1 MLEPDN
7 ITIPMIEEQ
16 LDFIGS
22 LIVKK
27 PEKYECLLPIYE
39 RLEKEIDARRA
50 RNDRF
55 ASIKARINRIKN
67 SNEKQTHISV

>member
-1 MLEPDN
+1 MLDPDN

-27 PEKYECLLPIYE
+27 SEKYECLLPIYK
-39 RLEKEIDARRA
+39 RLEKEIDARRTLT
-50 RNDRF
+50 DRF
-55 ASIKARINRIKN
+55 ASIKARIDRIKS

>member
-1 MLEPDN
+1 
-7 ITIPMIEEQ
+7 
-16 LDFIGS
+16 
-22 LIVKK
+22 
-27 PEKYECLLPIYE
+27 LPIYE

-55 ASIKARINRIKN
+55 ASIKARINRIKS